1 MYTSEFYSW
10 LVFTLLIASAIFL
23 AVFVVLQWV
32 KDAPKGRRVASVL
45 KLYTLL
51 YVPLL
56 LLSLPFDSGLLAPIA
71 VVLGSGVGLGVMV
84 GSVFSVVRGI
94 IRWIKRL
101 RAEEE
106 QGLAEELQSQL
117 AEEKDQSRI
126 RVRNEEGKRPF
137 RRHIWQKVRDVVLAR
152 VAQFYLFWQRERLRA
167 EKRRRAKEQL
177 RAHKRQLE
185 EQQRRANE
193 QRWTEKRR
201 QEQEEAIKSFLELM
215 RGGEKRLERRS
226 RSIPQPVKI
235 EVVTRDGGKCRRC
248 GSTQDLQYDR
258 IVPNSRGGQ
267 QHRREQHPAPLR
279 QVQQPQEQ
287 PQHRLVQTLFSGVRG
302 ETVSENSEQAPFR
315 GPLRLQNGAKRHLYG
330 RLTLPRN
337 VPFDPH
343 SDFPETV
350 SGRII
355 LGTSP
360 RDDVPRSS
368 TEPET

>member
-1 MYTSEFYSW
+1 MYASEFYSR

-51 YVPLL
+51 YVLLL

-117 AEEKDQSRI
+117 AEAKDQSRI
-126 RVRNEEGKRPF
+126 RVRNEEGNRPF
-137 RRHIWQKVRDVVLAR
+137 RRIWRKVRDVVLAR

-177 RAHKRQLE
+177 RAQKRQLAE
-185 EQQRRANE
+185 EQRRANE
-193 QRWTEKRR
+193 QRWSEKRR

-235 EVVTRDGGKCRRC
+235 AVVTRDGGKCRRC
-248 GSTQDLQYDR
+248 HSTQDLQYDR
-258 IVPNSRGGQ
+258 IVPNSRGG
-267 QHRREQHPAPLR
+267 
-279 QVQQPQEQ
+279 
-287 PQHRLVQTLFSGVRG
+287 
-302 ETVSENSEQAPFR
+302 
-315 GPLRLQNGAKRHLYG
+315 
-330 RLTLPRN
+330 
-337 VPFDPH
+337 
-343 SDFPETV
+343 
-350 SGRII
+350 
-355 LGTSP
+355 
-360 RDDVPRSS
+360 SS
-368 TEPET
+368 TDVNNIQLLCGKCSILKSNRNTG

>member
-1 MYTSEFYSW
+1 MYASESYSW

-32 KDAPKGRRVASVL
+32 KDAPKGRRVATLL

-51 YVPLL
+51 YVLLL

-94 IRWIKRL
+94 IRWIRRL
-101 RAEEE
+101 RAEEEE

-117 AEEKDQSRI
+117 AEAKDQSRI

-137 RRHIWQKVRDVVLAR
+137 RRIWRKVRDVVLAR

-167 EKRRRAKEQL
+167 EERRRTKEQL
-177 RAHKRQLE
+177 RAQKRQLE
-185 EQQRRANE
+185 EEQRRAEE
-193 QRWTEKRR
+193 QRWSEKRR

-235 EVVTRDGGKCRRC
+235 AVVTRDGGKCRRC
-248 GSTQDLQYDR
+248 GSIQDLQYDR
-258 IVPNSRGGQ
+258 IVPNSRGG
-267 QHRREQHPAPLR
+267 
-279 QVQQPQEQ
+279 
-287 PQHRLVQTLFSGVRG
+287 
-302 ETVSENSEQAPFR
+302 
-315 GPLRLQNGAKRHLYG
+315 
-330 RLTLPRN
+330 
-337 VPFDPH
+337 
-343 SDFPETV
+343 
-350 SGRII
+350 
-355 LGTSP
+355 
-360 RDDVPRSS
+360 SS
-368 TEPET
+368 TDVNNIQLLCGKCSILKSNRNTG